1 MVDPLYD
8 YQFRL
13 ILIGD
18 STVGKSSLLRYF
30 SDGKFAEI
38 SDPTVGVDFFSRL
51 VNLSCGARVKLQ
63 LWDTAGQER
72 FRSITK
78 SYYRNS
84 VGGVLAYDVCNMESF
99 KHIPVW
105 LQEARRHIEPHQATF
120 ILVGCKADLAV
131 GNNREVTKEAGQNL
145 ADYNKIPFLETS
157 AKLGINVEE
166 AFTVISEEIYN
177 KLEQGVYSVEE
188 GWDGIKAGYMKR
200 SAASRLPLTGTSG
213 LVEAEPAHSKCCA

>member
-1 MVDPLYD
+1 MCC
-8 YQFRL
+8 
-13 ILIGD
+13 
-18 STVGKSSLLRYF
+18 RYF

-51 VNLSCGARVKLQ
+51 VNLDCGARVKLQ

-131 GNNREVTKEAGQNL
+131 GNHREVTTEMGQVL
-145 ADYNKIPFLETS
+145 YFVMMTTLLENNSMFSRTLRITTRFPS
-157 AKLGINVEE
+157 LRPRLSWVS
-166 AFTVISEEIYN
+166 T
-177 KLEQGVYSVEE
+177 
-188 GWDGIKAGYMKR
+188 WRKR
-200 SAASRLPLTGTSG
+200 SL
-213 LVEAEPAHSKCCA
+213 